1 MADWE
6 VVRDAALALPGVR
19 EVAWH
24 GEPWLQVG
32 SKGFV
37 LRSQGRVIMK
47 LERHHQ
53 EFLFEMRPEAFTPM
67 IAGRLRWSF
76 VDIAALDDDE
86 AVALVREAWTQVVP
100 KKVSRAYVPPPR
112 GEGQTAR

>member
-1 MADWE
+1 VADWE
-6 VVRDAALALPGVR
+6 VLRAYALALPGVR
-19 EVAWH
+19 EVDYR

-53 EFLFEMRPEAFTPM
+53 EFLFEVRPEVFTPM

-76 VDIAALDDDE
+76 AVIEELDDDE

-100 KKVSRAYVPPPR
+100 KTVSRKYLAD
-112 GEGQTAR
+112 AAHL

>member
-1 MADWE
+1 VAGWN
-6 VVRDAALALPGVR
+6 VLRAAALALPGVR
-19 EVAWH
+19 EVAWR
-24 GEPWLQVG
+24 GEPWFQVG

-53 EFLFEMRPEAFTPM
+53 EFLFEVRPEVFTPM
-67 IAGRLRWSF
+67 VAGRLRWSF
-76 VDIAALDDDE
+76 VAIAELDDAE

-100 KKVSRAYVPPPR
+100 KKLSRAVAP
-112 GEGQTAR
+112 